1 MNLTHSA
8 YIVNTDAEQDNVEWV
23 QPLNTVFLSSLL
35 KSVQKDIGVTSE
47 NKATYFVLAWFVKGM
62 VIALFCCHFE
72 RNTFCASFE
81 VTTVSHEG
89 EVPRWLWAH
98 TCL

>member
-47 NKATYFVLAWFVKGM
+47 NKATYFVLA
-62 VIALFCCHFE
+62 
-72 RNTFCASFE
+72 
-81 VTTVSHEG
+81 
-89 EVPRWLWAH
+89 
-98 TCL
+98 